1 MIKKNILFLP
11 LMVIRLHGVEVSTK
25 DFESFDPSSNLGGAL
40 LFYFSIKVFGH
51 DLNQKIET
59 ALVAYL
65 PLNLNQHEK

>member
-40 LFYFSIKVFGH
+40 LFIFQLKFSAMI
-51 DLNQKIET
+51 
-59 ALVAYL
+59 
-65 PLNLNQHEK
+65 